1 MTLRPAPLGKLA
13 EALRHRPPARFAG
26 PEAGYARA
34 AVLVLIVRHP
44 DGPRLVYTRRTDQVL
59 HHKGEVSFPG
69 GACEAGDSDPVWT
82 ALRETWEEIGVNP
95 ADVEVLGELD
105 EIITRSNFIVT
116 PVVGVVDGP
125 YPFRP
130 NPTEVAEIIEVPLEE
145 LFRPENVVL
154 EPRQVR
160 GEWILAPTYYYRGH
174 RIFGATAMITRQLLE
189 LLEEN

>member
-1 MTLRPAPLGKLA
+1 MTLSSTPLGKLT
-13 EALRHRPPARFAG
+13 EALRDREPARFDG
-26 PEAGYARA
+26 PADGYARA

-44 DGPRLVYTRRTDQVL
+44 DGPRLVYTRRTDRVV

-69 GACEAGDSDPVWT
+69 GACEAGDSDEIST

-95 ADVEVLGELD
+95 ADVEVLGKLD

-116 PVVGVVDGP
+116 PVVGVVNGP

-130 NPTEVAEIIEVPLEE
+130 NPAEVAEIIEVPIEE
-145 LFRPENVVL
+145 LRKPENVVV
-154 EPRQVR
+154 EPRRVR
-160 GEWILAPTYYYRGH
+160 GEWVMAPAYYYRGH

-189 LLEEN
+189 LLEG

>member
-1 MTLRPAPLGKLA
+1 MTLSSTPLGKLT
-13 EALRHRPPARFAG
+13 EALRGREPARFDG
-26 PEAGYARA
+26 PAEGYARA

-69 GACEAGDSDPVWT
+69 GACEEGDSDAVST

-130 NPTEVAEIIEVPLEE
+130 NPVEVAEVIEVPIEE
-145 LFRPENVVL
+145 LRKAENVVL

-160 GEWILAPTYYYRGH
+160 GEWVIAPTYYYRGH

-189 LLEEN
+189 LLEN